1 MAFAQPRGKLAP
13 DTMQHPK
20 SYKQFCGV
28 AKALDVVGERWTLL
42 VVRDLILGPLRYS
55 DLQRNLVGITPN
67 LLSKRLRDLTD
78 AGVITKSAPPE
89 RLYQLTDLGRRLEPV
104 VLGLGAFGAQFMT
117 APERDDRIDPRAAA
131 LSLRRRYQGSIARG
145 RALFRFGEDT
155 FYVEF
160 AGPKLAVRAMAEA
173 ELHPPPKVDCEL
185 AGDFGAWFPLLSGRQ
200 SFRELQKAGALS
212 RRGSAQVASRLIRD
226 LGLKP

>member
-1 MAFAQPRGKLAP
+1 
-13 DTMQHPK
+13 MQYPK

-42 VVRDLILGPLRYS
+42 IVRDLLLGPLRYT
-55 DLQRNLVGITPN
+55 DFQRNLVGITPN
-67 LLSKRLRDLTD
+67 LLSKRLRDLSD
-78 AGVITKSAPPE
+78 AGVLTKAAPPD
-89 RLYQLTDLGRRLEPV
+89 RLYELTDLGRRLEPV

-117 APERDDRIDPRAAA
+117 APDKDDRIDPRAAA
-131 LSLRRRYQGSIARG
+131 LSLKRRYQGSSG
-145 RALFRFGEDT
+145 QGSVLFRFGEDA

-160 AGPKLAVRAMAEA
+160 SGPKIAVRAMTELD
-173 ELHPPPKVDCEL
+173 LHPPPKVDCEL
-185 AGDFGAWFPLLSGRQ
+185 SGDFPAWFPLLSGRQ
-200 SFRELQKAGALS
+200 SFRDLQNAGALS

>member
-1 MAFAQPRGKLAP
+1 
-13 DTMQHPK
+13 MQYPK

-42 VVRDLILGPLRYS
+42 IVRDLLLGPLRYS
-55 DLQRNLVGITPN
+55 DFQRNLVGITPN
-67 LLSKRLRDLTD
+67 LLSKRLRDLSD
-78 AGVITKSAPPE
+78 VGVVTKGTPPE
-89 RLYQLTDLGRRLEPV
+89 RFYELTELGRRLEPV

-117 APERDDRIDPRAAA
+117 APDKDDRVDPRAAA
-131 LSLRRRYQGSIARG
+131 LSLKRRYHGTTAAG

-160 AGPKLAVRAMAEA
+160 AGPKFAVRAMTEQ
-173 ELHPPPKVDCEL
+173 ELHAPPKVDCEL
-185 AGDFGAWFPLLSGRQ
+185 AGDFPAWFPLLSGRQ
-200 SFRELQKAGALS
+200 SFRDLQGAGVLS

-226 LGLKP
+226 LGMKP

>member
-1 MAFAQPRGKLAP
+1 MAY
-13 DTMQHPK
+13 PK

-42 VVRDLILGPLRYS
+42 IVRDLLLGPLRYS
-55 DLQRNLVGITPN
+55 DFQRNLVGITPN

-78 AGVITKSAPPE
+78 AGVIAKGAASD
-89 RLYQLTDLGRRLEPV
+89 RLYELTELGRGLEPV
-104 VLGLGAFGAQFMT
+104 ILGLGAFGAQFMT

-131 LSLRRRYQGSIARG
+131 LSLKRRYQGGSARG
-145 RALFRFGEDT
+145 TALFRFGPDA

-160 AGPKLAVRAMAEA
+160 SGVSFAVRALSHQEHEPRAA
-173 ELHPPPKVDCEL
+173 VDFELSGEFP
-185 AGDFGAWFPLLSGRQ
+185 AWFPLLSGRK
-200 SFRELQKAGALS
+200 SLRELHSTGALS
-212 RRGSAQVASRLIRD
+212 RRGSAQLASRLIKE